1 MSKEGYKYA
10 PYIPIKEFCY
20 TIPDVEFV
28 GYDKDGKAK
37 FKKIKPKQRWV
48 KKELKHI
55 GGVIT

>member
-1 MSKEGYKYA
+1 MSQGRKEGYKYA

-37 FKKIKPKQRWV
+37 FKKIKPKQNKDE
-48 KKELKHI
+48 KK
-55 GGVIT
+55 G

>member
-1 MSKEGYKYA
+1 MSQGRKEGYKYA

-37 FKKIKPKQRWV
+37 FKKIKPKQN
-48 KKELKHI
+48 KD
-55 GGVIT
+55 G